1 MSYKDR
7 VIRLDFS
14 EELSDDPQ
22 QDPIWVIIRNPRLLP
37 PAELSSFSSGD
48 SGYEEA
54 EPAEDGTPQAK
65 VTDPAKATE
74 TLRKMVARLVVAARV
89 YDATDPG
96 TFDPET
102 GEPTGE
108 QPRMPHPPWN
118 AEQAA
123 KLPLPVLER
132 ISKEFAEA
140 VNPQKR
146 DMPATQTTSS
156 SPLSASTT
164 EPGAEGQSQPS

>member
-1 MSYKDR
+1 MGYRDR
-7 VIRLDFS
+7 VIHLAFP
-14 EELSDDPQ
+14 ELSEDEEK
-22 QDPIWVIIRNPRLLP
+22 DPIWVKIRNPRLLP
-37 PAELSSFSSGD
+37 PAELSSFASGD
-48 SGYEEA
+48 TGVEA
-54 EPAEDGTPQAK
+54 TAPAEDGAPPQVK
-65 VTDPAKATE
+65 VTDPQAATE

-102 GEPTGE
+102 GEATGE
-108 QPRMPHPPWN
+108 QPRMPAPPWN
-118 AEQAA
+118 AEQAG

-132 ISKEFAEA
+132 ISKEFGEA

-146 DMPATQTTSS
+146 DKPATTTTSS
-156 SPLSASTT
+156 SPPSASTT